1 MKLNRTALNRRP
13 GSRTTH
19 QVQLRSVDGTYC
31 NLRHTHTPTVPWT
44 AERRALWNTWPWRVK
59 GKWTLSHE
67 NERKKNWLSLLRI
80 WGGHHKMRLVE
91 VRKRRG
97 KRDHKLC
104 LFCFVGLLSCLT
116 PVLIID
122 ISNIISFTLFSP
134 IFTFFF
140 WLFAENS
147 IKVESHHAFFS
158 GVKLRSSVRYW
169 DFVIYLGGLHT
180 TINAS
185 AHWVQSL
192 YIMTWKLTQRTNVLE
207 SSSPA
212 ESLNLVKD
220 WLPQMHSG
228 RGITAA
234 PMTLTG
240 FWMQVEEEEIRVDGG
255 HTKHRT
261 LMLESLLYV
270 TCPLCYYST
279 FVAFCCCL
287 AFFEFCWFCFCH
299 TCVQSDNHSPSI

>member
-1 MKLNRTALNRRP
+1 
-13 GSRTTH
+13 
-19 QVQLRSVDGTYC
+19 
-31 NLRHTHTPTVPWT
+31 
-44 AERRALWNTWPWRVK
+44 
-59 GKWTLSHE
+59 
-67 NERKKNWLSLLRI
+67 
-80 WGGHHKMRLVE
+80 MRLVE

-147 IKVESHHAFFS
+147 IKVESHHSF
-158 GVKLRSSVRYW
+158 
-169 DFVIYLGGLHT
+169 LHT

-192 YIMTWKLTQRTNVLE
+192 YIMTWKLTQWTNVLE

-234 PMTLTG
+234 LMTLTG